1 MKKFLKCFVY
11 AFRGIVFCLANERN
25 MRVHLCFTV
34 YMFGYLTVYDFFDV
48 SRTGFAVLFALCA
61 LVMSLEAVNT
71 AVERAVDLA
80 AKSEISPLAKV
91 AKDSCAGAVL
101 ISAIAA
107 VAAGIAILWQPEAF
121 KAMFEFYKANIPVF
135 ILLLVSVAASVVFIP
150 KLLGSIL

>member
-48 SRTGFAVLFALCA
+48 SRTGFAVLFTLCA

-80 AKSEISPLAKV
+80 AKGEISPLAKV

-107 VAAGIAILWQPEAF
+107 VAPKLPSIWNGGCMSNRLGYVDDVNSLQRLS
-121 KAMFEFYKANIPVF
+121 Y
-135 ILLLVSVAASVVFIP
+135 AASP
-150 KLLGSIL
+150 SHSLA

>member
-48 SRTGFAVLFALCA
+48 SRTGFAVLFTLCA

-71 AVERAVDLA
+71 AVERAVDFA
-80 AKSEISPLAKV
+80 AKGEISPLAKV

-135 ILLLVSVAASVVFIP
+135 ILLLDRKSTRLNS
-150 KLLGSIL
+150 SH

>member
-1 MKKFLKCFVY
+1 
-11 AFRGIVFCLANERN
+11 

-48 SRTGFAVLFALCA
+48 SRTGFAVLFTLCA

-80 AKSEISPLAKV
+80 AKGEISPLAKV
-91 AKDSCAGAVL
+91 ATDSCAGAVL

-135 ILLLVSVAASVVFIP
+135 ILLLVSVAASVVFIFAGP
-150 KLLGSIL
+150 NGIKQFFAKHVK

>member
-80 AKSEISPLAKV
+80 AKGEISPLAKV

-135 ILLLVSVAASVVFIP
+135 ILLDRKSVV
-150 KLLGSIL
+150 

>member
-1 MKKFLKCFVY
+1 MKRFLKCFVY

-25 MRVHLCFTV
+25 MREHLCFTV

-71 AVERAVDLA
+71 AVERAVDLT
-80 AKSEISPLAKV
+80 AKGEISPLAKV

-107 VAAGIAILWQPEAF
+107 VAAGIAMLWQPEAF
-121 KAMFEFYKANIPVF
+121 KAMFEFTRQISPSLYCC
-135 ILLLVSVAASVVFIP
+135 S
-150 KLLGSIL
+150 